1 MHSWAFTSARK
12 VEKKHKT
19 LRSAVISNLFTG
31 LPSLTT
37 LNFLLLSF
45 FAHSTSLNAAVLL
58 HALKSYV
65 NIYIHTHLC
74 NHSCVFSYSTALLK
88 LNAYLSEIP
97 FLFTLQL
104 QLQHRIFISITFI
117 KFKKKK
123 MSSPYSVLLF
133 DTTNTF
139 SVWKTTENRTQR
151 TREWFVWS
159 CELLV
164 CLLRFVG
171 WLVGWLNAVS
181 AWSSRAEAAPLTS
194 PLTGGSVSS
203 TISHRHH
210 HRFLHCQHRHT
221 PLTLTLPANSSGLYE
236 RRSTRSGLLLSQ
248 LRKNR
253 LQMHFSYTG
262 GSARWCNEFQ
272 NVWRDSQTW
281 SGAFE
286 NKMLPFN
293 QIKLLL
299 T

>member
-104 QLQHRIFISITFI
+104 QLQHPIFISITFI

-171 WLVGWLNAVS
+171 WLA
-181 AWSSRAEAAPLTS
+181 
-194 PLTGGSVSS
+194 
-203 TISHRHH
+203 
-210 HRFLHCQHRHT
+210 
-221 PLTLTLPANSSGLYE
+221 E
-236 RRSTRSGLLLSQ
+236 RRERLEQQSRGSTSNITAHRWQREFHNQSPPPSPFPSLPTPSYATDAHFAGKQ
-248 LRKNR
+248 LRAVWASVDAFGVVAQPIAKK
-253 LQMHFSYTG
+253 ST
-262 GSARWCNEFQ
+262 SDAFQ
-272 NVWRDSQTW
+272 LYWRQRTVV
-281 SGAFE
+281 
-286 NKMLPFN
+286 
-293 QIKLLL
+293 
-299 T
+299 